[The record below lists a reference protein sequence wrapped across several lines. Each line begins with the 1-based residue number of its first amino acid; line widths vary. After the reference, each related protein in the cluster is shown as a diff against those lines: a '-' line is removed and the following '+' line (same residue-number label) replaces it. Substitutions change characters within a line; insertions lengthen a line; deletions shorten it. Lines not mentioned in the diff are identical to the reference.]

1 MYNLKFQAAKKQ
13 KAAFRVGQK
22 VTCDYYPG
30 IEFKVHSKE
39 WDQNGTV
46 FYTIRDTRMDARGGS
61 KTAGPS
67 GLRQKYLKK
76 A

>member
-1 MYNLKFQAAKKQ
+1 MFKFQTVRNEKAKY
-13 KAAFRVGQK
+13 RVGSK

-30 IEFKVHSKE
+30 VDFKVHAKE
-39 WDQNGTV
+39 WDLNGTL

-61 KTAGPS
+61 TVPGPS
-67 GLRQKYLKK
+67 GLRQKYLNK